1 MQVVY
6 VAMGAE
12 DRIAVYASAED
23 PHGLTHILD
32 VPCSSPLAL
41 CTDPDARLLFV
52 ATQKS
57 QEIVSFAIHPRT
69 GTLSDLD
76 RIPSAASDSGDAD
89 FACFLSTDRTGR
101 WLFSAYH
108 SSGHAAVH
116 EILPD
121 GKISR
126 RPHQYIT
133 TTPGCHCIQSTHD
146 NEFVFVTCAGG
157 PIPELSEKRT
167 GQPAGNRIFMYH
179 FNARTGCLIPNG
191 EFRPPT
197 PDSLRILKRP
207 GAGGAMSIGE
217 SSSGTIR
224 ALESIQP
231 PERNRFDNRNE
242 RGPRHFCLHPN
253 LRMLYTTDEQS
264 NTVTAYAI
272 GRDGRLT
279 AVQSEDMLP
288 LSFQQHA
295 SAGEIA
301 IDPGGGFLLAGNRV
315 VGPKGTRQTVACFSI
330 ERSSGR
336 LSTRRAC
343 ATQHMP
349 QGLGLSNDG
358 ARLFAVGTNGNVG
371 MLSICGVMHTE
382 GVDARSPRFERLRVL
397 HALEV
402 GSDGGNP
409 VAVLPVDLGGTPS
422 RL

>member
-12 DRIAVYASAED
+12 DRIAVYASD
-23 PHGLTHILD
+23 PHHGLAHMLD
-32 VPCSSPLAL
+32 VPCSGSPLAL

-52 ATQKS
+52 ATQES
-57 QEIVSFAIHPRT
+57 LEIVSFAIHPRT

-76 RIPSAASDSGDAD
+76 RIPSAASSSGDAD

-108 SSGHAAVH
+108 SSGAAAVH

-121 GKISR
+121 GKISPQ
-126 RPHQYIT
+126 PHQYTT
-133 TTPGCHCIQSTHD
+133 TTPGCHCIQSTND
-146 NEFVFVTCAGG
+146 NGFVFVTCAGG
-157 PIPELSEKRT
+157 PIAELSEQRT

-179 FNARTGCLIPNG
+179 FDARTGCLIPNG
-191 EFRPPT
+191 EVRPPT
-197 PDSLRILKRP
+197 PDSLRLLKRP
-207 GAGGAMSIGE
+207 GAGGTMSIGE
-217 SSSGTIR
+217 SSTGTIR

-231 PERNRFDNRNE
+231 PERNRFNNRNE
-242 RGPRHFCLHPN
+242 RGPRQFCLHPT
-253 LRMLYTTDEQS
+253 LKMLYTTDEQS

-288 LSFQQHA
+288 LSFQHPA
-295 SAGEIA
+295 SAGDIA
-301 IDPGGGFLLAGNRV
+301 IDPDGRFLLAGNRV
-315 VGPKGTRQTVACFSI
+315 VGPERTRQTVACFSI

-343 ATQHMP
+343 AIQHMA
-349 QGLGLSNDG
+349 QGLRLSNDG
-358 ARLFAVGTNGNVG
+358 TRLFVVGTDGNVG
-371 MLSICGVMHTE
+371 MLSICGVVHTE
-382 GVDARSPRFERLRVL
+382 GVDVKSQRFKRLEVL

-402 GSDGGNP
+402 GSDGANP
-409 VAVLPVDLGGTPS
+409 VAVLPVDFGRTS